1 MKTKQKFLSIL
12 LSLCLCIR
20 MLPMTAL
27 AAEGDPTI
35 DQAGYILNGE
45 DAKEALFK
53 DSSDNGENYTM
64 YVKFS
69 QDFTEGTNLWFE
81 ISNGSTTYGIAGGNK
96 SMQCWSF
103 LNKGQFE
110 YWPEDVEPGAPAAG
124 EYTVTV
130 YNAVKRQ

>member
-53 DSSDNGENYTM
+53 DSSDNGE
-64 YVKFS
+64 
-69 QDFTEGTNLWFE
+69 L
-81 ISNGSTTYGIAGGNK
+81 
-96 SMQCWSF
+96 
-103 LNKGQFE
+103 
-110 YWPEDVEPGAPAAG
+110 
-124 EYTVTV
+124 
-130 YNAVKRQ
+130 YNVC